1 MSGALAP
8 VAAGFGLGIALAGAP
23 GPVQAIIL
31 TETVRGGM
39 SRGVRVQVGANATF
53 AVLLAAL
60 ALGLSFVAPSGAV
73 LRALE
78 IVGGIFLVAVA
89 ADALRASGAGGD
101 GAGGRVVLP
110 LEARGVLAVVL
121 NPGAWLF
128 LATAASSLFA
138 SAAHGGGTP
147 AALIAALALAIG
159 LALGD
164 AAVVLLGGLGMRRL
178 RAGTV
183 MWIRRALAAVVGVL
197 GIWLC
202 VTGILG

>member
-1 MSGALAP
+1 MWTLRCSLSQ
-8 VAAGFGLGIALAGAP
+8 FS
-23 GPVQAIIL
+23 
-31 TETVRGGM
+31 E
-39 SRGVRVQVGANATF
+39 AT
-53 AVLLAAL
+53 
-60 ALGLSFVAPSGAV
+60 
-73 LRALE
+73 
-78 IVGGIFLVAVA
+78 
-89 ADALRASGAGGD
+89 
-101 GAGGRVVLP
+101 
-110 LEARGVLAVVL
+110 
-121 NPGAWLF
+121 
-128 LATAASSLFA
+128 TT